1 VGQDGI
7 LRTDWSIGAAGRSPA
22 LELLPFM
29 LAHYQTV
36 EQASWPATSAF
47 QPTPGRMA
55 QAFVPVSVLISA
67 TTLPR
72 ILRPLP
78 FTSFF
83 HFLPLIPNHFPLP
96 PAMSLQS
103 PCYL

>member
-1 VGQDGI
+1 
-7 LRTDWSIGAAGRSPA
+7 
-22 LELLPFM
+22 M
-29 LAHYQTV
+29 LAEGRNGANRDGGKSGRIFAVSDLTGVAGQ
-36 EQASWPATSAF
+36 QARL
-47 QPTPGRMA
+47 QPGLA
-55 QAFVPVSVLISA
+55 AA